1 MFHLIGDMN
10 IDLTPSKRAKLPTD
24 YHDIILSNG
33 TLPLTT
39 LPTIVSSNSATIID
53 HILINNLKNKLT
65 PLVFL
70 NDITDHYPIICSIKK
85 CKSFSTKLN

>member
-24 YHDIILSNG
+24 YLDIILSNG

-53 HILINNLKNKLT
+53 HILINNLKNKLA

-70 NDITDHYPIICSIKK
+70 NDITDHYPINCSIKK
-85 CKSFSTKLN
+85 YKSSLQK